1 VITLEIP
8 EKESL
13 EYLLSVALFAI
24 TSSVTPG
31 PNNIMVMTSGLNFG
45 VRRSLPLLTGICVGF
60 TVMLLLVG
68 LGFGQL
74 FMLFP
79 QLDLTIKMV
88 GAAYLLYLAWQ
99 IASAT
104 DVGSGNQ
111 QAKPFGFIKGALFQW
126 VNAKAW
132 VVAIG
137 AISAFTTVGDSFL
150 SQNVT
155 IASTFFIASF
165 PCVGIWLIFG
175 TWLREPLEDP
185 VYLRWFN
192 IMMAMLLVGS
202 VLPVVRD
209 IWLQF

>member
-1 VITLEIP
+1 M
-8 EKESL
+8 

-74 FMLFP
+74 FILFP
-79 QLDLTIKMV
+79 HLDLAIKTIGTV
-88 GAAYLLYLAWQ
+88 YLLYLAWQ
-99 IASAT
+99 IARAT
-104 DVGSGNQ
+104 DIGSADQ

-137 AISAFTTVGDSFL
+137 AISAFTTAGDSFL

-175 TWLREPLEDP
+175 TWLRESLENK
-185 VYLRWFN
+185 VYQRWFN
-192 IMMAMLLVGS
+192 MIMAILLVGS
-202 VLPVVRD
+202 VLPVVTE
-209 IWLQF
+209 IWYQL